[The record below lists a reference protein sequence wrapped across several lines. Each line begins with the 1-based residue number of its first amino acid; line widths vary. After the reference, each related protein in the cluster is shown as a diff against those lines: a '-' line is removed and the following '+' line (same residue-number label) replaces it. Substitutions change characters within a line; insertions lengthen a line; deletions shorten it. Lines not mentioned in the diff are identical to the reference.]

1 MGRGLRI
8 CWLAQKD
15 AAGDEKYAS
24 LFRGA
29 RDSKQAEHDA
39 MLTRSGGNENPYQ
52 LHQELGD
59 VMTKAATVVR
69 HNDQLSAAIDTVSEL
84 AERAENCSLS
94 DTGAWTNQNVVYTKA
109 LRDMFPIAKAI
120 LKGALARDE
129 CRGAHYKPE
138 FEMAGLTS
146 EDPTERR
153 HQAERWCDAF
163 EEKNRKWLK
172 TTIAT
177 FNGHG
182 DPVLSYEEVDTSLIP
197 PRPRLYGLVG
207 AEAIEEVWKSRA
219 KKNPVKEQPAPA
231 MA

>member
-1 MGRGLRI
+1 
-8 CWLAQKD
+8 
-15 AAGDEKYAS
+15 
-24 LFRGA
+24 
-29 RDSKQAEHDA
+29 

-69 HNDQLSAAIDTVSEL
+69 HNDQLSASVRHGKRIGGAGGKLL
-84 AERAENCSLS
+84 AFGYRRSGRIRMWC
-94 DTGAWTNQNVVYTKA
+94 TRRR

-146 EDPTERR
+146 EDPGERR

-172 TTIAT
+172 TTIADVQRARRP
-177 FNGHG
+177 GAVVRRGRHVA
-182 DPVLSYEEVDTSLIP
+182 DPAAT
-197 PRPRLYGLVG
+197 
-207 AEAIEEVWKSRA
+207 AAVWAGGGGSD
-219 KKNPVKEQPAPA
+219 
-231 MA
+231 